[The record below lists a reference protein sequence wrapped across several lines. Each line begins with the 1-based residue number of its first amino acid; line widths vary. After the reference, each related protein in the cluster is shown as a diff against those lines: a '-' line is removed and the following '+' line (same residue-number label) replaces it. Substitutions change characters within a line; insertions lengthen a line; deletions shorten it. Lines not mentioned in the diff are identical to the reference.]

1 MWETPSVFHILMRF
15 SFFASFF
22 LFASTVSNVGNLIF
36 LLSFFRTRISLPTLP
51 DFTGHT
57 MCLVRRM
64 VIQTCMRPPLVV
76 MPDDNGD
83 AFLCFLV
90 VLINLFRKELIVS
103 SWFYLSFL
111 NSNTGISQSAMTKI
125 NTIRKRQDF
134 ILAEI
139 GYLINNRKSRLAFFG
154 KRL

>member
-1 MWETPSVFHILMRF
+1 
-15 SFFASFF
+15 
-22 LFASTVSNVGNLIF
+22 
-36 LLSFFRTRISLPTLP
+36 
-51 DFTGHT
+51 
-57 MCLVRRM
+57 
-64 VIQTCMRPPLVV
+64 